1 MLVDLNFVIRPTH
14 LPTQLRRLYI
24 IFGAVNTRISEFIHV
39 WLTGNHLH
47 MQADQPYTDSIR
59 ALVAL
64 CIAADASALFFH
76 LLFGTLTF
84 SSHLEDIFPVAYA

>member
-1 MLVDLNFVIRPTH
+1 M
-14 LPTQLRRLYI
+14 
-24 IFGAVNTRISEFIHV
+24 NTKISEFIHV

-47 MQADQPYTDSIR
+47 MQADQPYTDSLR

-76 LLFGTLTF
+76 LLFDTLAF
-84 SSHLEDIFPVAYA
+84 SSHLEDIFRVAHA

>member
-1 MLVDLNFVIRPTH
+1 
-14 LPTQLRRLYI
+14 
-24 IFGAVNTRISEFIHV
+24 
-39 WLTGNHLH
+39 